1 MQMMR
6 AVTLKGFGNPDV
18 LQISRIPKVS
28 ISKPTDVLIKVMA
41 AGVNRGDA
49 SQRRGLY
56 PPPKGCSE
64 ILGVEVSGMV
74 EQVGK
79 EVTKV
84 KEGDRVMA
92 LLPGGGYADYAVSHF
107 GSVMHIPHG
116 FSFIEAAAIPEAFLT
131 AWQILKLHAQVQK
144 GQHVLI
150 HAGASGVGTAI
161 SQLVEKYFEATAITT
176 SSPSKV
182 EVCKN
187 FASINLDRT
196 PDETGLSFSPK
207 IKTLLGDGAVNAV
220 VDCIFGGSYIS
231 EDAAVLAQ
239 DGKIIITAFLGGA
252 RVHINCLTLFRQ
264 RANII
269 FSKLRCQSDEY
280 KKELVDSFE
289 REIIPFF
296 QERVISPVANK
307 TYEIEEVIQAHNRLD
322 DHKSWGRV
330 VLSLHR
336 SLKQNHISPYV
347 SL

>member
-18 LQISRIPKVS
+18 LQISRIPKVA
-28 ISKPTDVLIKVMA
+28 ISKGTDVLIKVMA

-56 PPPKGCSE
+56 PPPKGASE
-64 ILGVEVSGMV
+64 VLGLEVSGIV

-131 AWQILKLHAQVQK
+131 AWQVLKIHAQVQK

-150 HAGASGVGTAI
+150 HLGASGVGMAA

-176 SSPSKV
+176 SSPGKV

-196 PDETGLSFSPK
+196 PDETGFAFSPK
-207 IKTLLGDGAVNAV
+207 IKNLLGDGAVNAV
-220 VDCIFGGSYIS
+220 IDCIFGGSYFA
-231 EDAAVLAQ
+231 EDSAVLAQ
-239 DGKIIITAFLGGA
+239 DGKIIVTAFLGGA
-252 RVHINCLTLFRQ
+252 RVHINCLSLFRQ
-264 RANII
+264 RASVI

-280 KKELVDSFE
+280 KQKLVESFE
-289 REIIPFF
+289 QEIIPFF
-296 QERVISPVANK
+296 QERIISPVANK
-307 TYEIEEVIQAHNRLD
+307 TYEVEEVIQAHNRLD

-330 VLSLHR
+330 VLSLNR
-336 SLKQNHISPYV
+336 SEKHTLPSPH
-347 SL
+347 LRM